1 MCVAGMRFA
10 MMQVKV
16 GLINVLSKFEV
27 EVSDKTP
34 PTAVLDTRAVILTA
48 MGGMWLKI
56 VKRQ

>member
-1 MCVAGMRFA
+1 MRFA